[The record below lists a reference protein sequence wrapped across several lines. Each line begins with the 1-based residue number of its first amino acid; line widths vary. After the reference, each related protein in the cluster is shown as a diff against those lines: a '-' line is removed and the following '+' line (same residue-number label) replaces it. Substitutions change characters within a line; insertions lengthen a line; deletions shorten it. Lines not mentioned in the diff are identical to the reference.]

1 MSARFYRAARQ
12 SSTRFHRNPLYLGR
26 MRKNNSSM
34 LGRLG
39 TSGRLVLFLVV
50 SAFCGALVAG
60 IFIPTAAVGA
70 NSANLVMDSFEDLPD
85 ELQTGPLDEGSK
97 IFSADGQ
104 LIATFYAEDR
114 IPVTLDKISPSMQD
128 AIVAIEDNRFYEH
141 GGVDVKGVA
150 RAVASNLT
158 KDSTQGASTLTMQY
172 VNNVLIDQGVSEGK
186 SGDDLTISGTKNI
199 TDKIREAKLSFAVEK
214 EFTKDEIL
222 ERYLN
227 IVLFSGRTYGIE
239 AAAQNFFGIPAAN
252 LNIAQSA
259 MLAGMVQSPNNFNP
273 VTNPEGTRDRRDVV
287 LDAMLNYGKIT
298 QQEHDDAVASDLQ
311 LNPQPAAHSGCV
323 GAEMADYFCSYV
335 EQVVL
340 ASDEFGADET
350 ARNKLLARGGLTI
363 TTTLD
368 SRLQKQAQ
376 EQIEAQVPTGDAS
389 GAGSAMVSVEPGT
402 GKILAMAQN
411 TDYSSEEGA
420 ANTQLNFN
428 VDSDMGGTSYG
439 FQPGSTMKPFTTVAW
454 IENGGSIDD
463 MIDAS
468 RTEYPA
474 GYDWT
479 ASCLPE
485 DAYFDEWKFKNA
497 QEGYERD
504 MTVSDGLTWSVNT
517 ATVAEASQMDLCDI
531 RDAATRMGVHRAVDG
546 EPLEV
551 NNPSFVLGG
560 QEVSPLTM
568 AAAYATFASGGQ
580 YCEPIALTQVSDSR
594 GNAYAVPEEKCER
607 AISEET
613 AKEVSEPLEN
623 LVNSGPGAMGPL
635 GVPAAAKTGTTDVSE
650 QTWTVGY
657 TKGISTASWVGNWKS
672 YSSLNDMPINGV
684 TRSYVD
690 GSTIAGA
697 QWTDY
702 MRKVAPLYATGE
714 LTDPN
719 RVSKPSRAPL
729 RQYVPQPEAQQQQV
743 NPAPVPEA
751 QPTVEPSQVPT
762 SDPAPSSA
770 APAPAPEPAEPA
782 PTQAPAPAPAQPT
795 ANPEPA
801 PAPAPVPVPTP
812 APTPAASGT
821 AED

>member
-1 MSARFYRAARQ
+1 MRQ
-12 SSTRFHRNPLYLGR
+12 
-26 MRKNNSSM
+26 NNSSM

-39 TSGRLVLFLVV
+39 TSGRLVLFLLV

-70 NSANLVMDSFEDLPD
+70 TGANIVLDAMEELPD
-85 ELQTGPLDEGSK
+85 EFQTGPLDEGSK
-97 IFSADGQ
+97 IYSADGV
-104 LIATFYAEDR
+104 LLASFYAQNR
-114 IPVTLDKISPSMQD
+114 IPVTLDQISPNMRD

-141 GGVDVKGVA
+141 GGVDAKGVA
-150 RAVASNLT
+150 RALASNLA

-172 VNNVLIDQGVSEGK
+172 VNNVLIDQGVAEGK
-186 SGDDLTISGTKNI
+186 SGDDLTISGTKNF
-199 TDKIREAKLSFAVEK
+199 TDKIREAKLSLAVEK
-214 EFTKDEIL
+214 EYSKDEIL
-222 ERYLN
+222 EGYLN

-252 LNIAQSA
+252 LNVAQSA

-273 VTNPEGTRDRRDVV
+273 FTNPEGTRDRRDVV
-287 LDAMLNYGKIT
+287 LAAMLRYDKIS
-298 QQEHDDAVASDLQ
+298 QQEYDEAIASDLQ

-323 GAEMADYFCSYV
+323 GADMADYFCSYV
-335 EQVVL
+335 EQVIL
-340 ASDEFGADET
+340 SSEEFGVDET
-350 ARNKLLARGGLTI
+350 ARAKLLARGGLTI

-368 SRLQKQAQ
+368 SRLQEQAQ
-376 EQIEAQVPTGDAS
+376 AQIEAQVPVGDES

-411 TDYSSEEGA
+411 TDYTPEEGA
-420 ANTQLNFN
+420 GNTQLNFN
-428 VDSDMGGTSYG
+428 VDSNMGGTSYG

-454 IENGGSIDD
+454 LEAGGSIDD
-463 MIDAS
+463 VIDAS
-468 RTEYPA
+468 RTTYPA

-497 QEGYERD
+497 QDGYERS
-504 MTVSDGLTWSVNT
+504 MTVGDGLTWSANT
-517 ATVAEASQMDLCDI
+517 ATVAQASQLDLCDI

-546 EPLEV
+546 EALEV

-568 AAAYATFASGGQ
+568 AAAYATFASGGE

-607 AISEET
+607 AISEEI
-613 AKEVSEPLEN
+613 AKEVSEPLQN
-623 LVNSGPGAMGPL
+623 LVNSGPGALEPL

-657 TKGISTASWVGNWKS
+657 TQGISTASWVGNWTS
-672 YSSLNDMPINGV
+672 YSTLNNLPINGV
-684 TRSYVD
+684 ARSYVD

-697 QWTDY
+697 QWTEY
-702 MRKVAPLYATGE
+702 MRAVAPLYATGE

-719 RVSKPSRAPL
+719 R
-729 RQYVPQPEAQQQQV
+729 
-743 NPAPVPEA
+743 NPAPV
-751 QPTVEPSQVPT
+751 QVPQQEQEPEEEPQD
-762 SDPAPSSA
+762 DPAPSPA
-770 APAPAPEPAEPA
+770 AS
-782 PTQAPAPAPAQPT
+782 Q
-795 ANPEPA
+795 EPA
-801 PAPAPVPVPTP
+801 PAPAPAPAPTSEPAPPAAPETPAPAAPAPVPTLVPEPVRPPVEP
-812 APTPAASGT
+812 APAAPTSGP
-821 AED
+821 

>member
-1 MSARFYRAARQ
+1 MRQ
-12 SSTRFHRNPLYLGR
+12 
-26 MRKNNSSM
+26 NNSSM

-39 TSGRLVLFLVV
+39 TSGRLVLFLLV

-70 NSANLVMDSFEDLPD
+70 TGANIVLDAMEELPD
-85 ELQTGPLDEGSK
+85 EFQTGPLDEGSK
-97 IFSADGQ
+97 IYSADGV
-104 LIATFYAEDR
+104 LLASFYAQNR
-114 IPVTLDKISPSMQD
+114 IPVTLDQISPNMRD

-141 GGVDVKGVA
+141 GGVDAKGVA
-150 RAVASNLT
+150 RALASNLA

-172 VNNVLIDQGVSEGK
+172 VNNVLIDQGVAEGK
-186 SGDDLTISGTKNI
+186 SGDDLTISGTKNF
-199 TDKIREAKLSFAVEK
+199 TDKIREAKLSLAVEK
-214 EFTKDEIL
+214 EYSKDEIL
-222 ERYLN
+222 EGYLN

-252 LNIAQSA
+252 LNVAQSA

-273 VTNPEGTRDRRDVV
+273 FTNPEGTRDRRDVV
-287 LDAMLNYGKIT
+287 LAAMLRYDKIS
-298 QQEHDDAVASDLQ
+298 QQEYDEAIASDLQ

-323 GAEMADYFCSYV
+323 GADMADYFCSYV
-335 EQVVL
+335 EQVIL
-340 ASDEFGADET
+340 SSEEFGVDET
-350 ARNKLLARGGLTI
+350 ARAKLLARGGLTI

-368 SRLQKQAQ
+368 SRLQEQAQ
-376 EQIEAQVPTGDAS
+376 AQIEAQVPVGDES

-411 TDYSSEEGA
+411 TDYTPEEGA
-420 ANTQLNFN
+420 GNTQLNFN
-428 VDSDMGGTSYG
+428 VDSNMGGTSYG

-454 IENGGSIDD
+454 LEAGGSIDD
-463 MIDAS
+463 VIDAS
-468 RTEYPA
+468 RTTYPA

-497 QEGYERD
+497 QDGYERS
-504 MTVSDGLTWSVNT
+504 MTVGDGLTWSANT
-517 ATVAEASQMDLCDI
+517 ATVAQASQLDLCDI

-546 EPLEV
+546 EALEV

-568 AAAYATFASGGQ
+568 AAAYATFASGGE

-607 AISEET
+607 AISEEI
-613 AKEVSEPLEN
+613 AKEVSEPLQN
-623 LVNSGPGAMGPL
+623 LVNSGPGALEPL

-657 TKGISTASWVGNWKS
+657 TQGISTASWVGNWTS
-672 YSSLNDMPINGV
+672 YSTLNNLPINGV
-684 TRSYVD
+684 ARSYVD

-697 QWTDY
+697 QWTEY
-702 MRKVAPLYATGE
+702 MRAVAPLYATGE

-719 RVSKPSRAPL
+719 R
-729 RQYVPQPEAQQQQV
+729 
-743 NPAPVPEA
+743 NPAPV
-751 QPTVEPSQVPT
+751 QVPQQEQET
-762 SDPAPSSA
+762 EEEPQDDPAPSPA
-770 APAPAPEPAEPA
+770 AS
-782 PTQAPAPAPAQPT
+782 Q
-795 ANPEPA
+795 EPA
-801 PAPAPVPVPTP
+801 PAPAPAPAPTSEPAPPAAPETPAPAAPAPVPTLVPEPVRPPVEP
-812 APTPAASGT
+812 APAAPTSGP
-821 AED
+821 